1 MLSAISFA
9 QISATHYVIVSNTNS
24 YDGDCRGF
32 DFTPKKDIYIQEFGK
47 RVPNTTGNY
56 TWVVWNVNTQT
67 QVHQQN
73 SILSAGGAYIYELSD
88 SVIKLD
94 SGITY
99 SMSMYCDNTTGA
111 QYYYGASSQIN
122 TNLTYVAMR
131 YCNSCTP
138 ATFPTSLHSSAY
150 HYGTPDFIFECY
162 HTPEV
167 LIDSACFSYTS
178 PSGNHIWTSSG
189 IYYDTI
195 AQVDDCDSIIMI
207 DLLIKTVDTTVVKS
221 GITLTANTTNAKYQW
236 INCNTM
242 TPLVNDTLQAFTASV
257 NGDYAV
263 IITENGCTD
272 TSACYT
278 INSIGIE
285 EVHNLL
291 QIYPN
296 PTSNNFSLLLDKQY
310 TEIQIRLT
318 DVYGK
323 LILSESYSNKQK
335 IDIDFTEKAGVYLV
349 EINCDGIIHTEKLIK
364 Q

>member
-1 MLSAISFA
+1 
-9 QISATHYVIVSNTNS
+9 
-24 YDGDCRGF
+24 
-32 DFTPKKDIYIQEFGK
+32 
-47 RVPNTTGNY
+47 
-56 TWVVWNVNTQT
+56 
-67 QVHQQN
+67 
-73 SILSAGGAYIYELSD
+73 
-88 SVIKLD
+88 
-94 SGITY
+94 
-99 SMSMYCDNTTGA
+99 
-111 QYYYGASSQIN
+111 
-122 TNLTYVAMR
+122 
-131 YCNSCTP
+131 
-138 ATFPTSLHSSAY
+138 
-150 HYGTPDFIFECY
+150 
-162 HTPEV
+162 
-167 LIDSACFSYTS
+167 
-178 PSGNHIWTSSG
+178 
-189 IYYDTI
+189 
-195 AQVDDCDSIIMI
+195 MI